1 MKKNKEDAFLDYMNI
16 AKESWTWHRMTSD
29 EQERCSEALRR
40 TTLNGTYRQR
50 MATLSD
56 VHFSFLLGLDYKP
69 IGWRETDKD
78 VPLF

>member
-1 MKKNKEDAFLDYMNI
+1 MTKDKENAFSDYMDM
-16 AKESWTWHRMTSD
+16 ATKSWTWARMTSD

-56 VHFSFLLGLDYKP
+56 VNFSFLLALDYKP
-69 IGWRETDKD
+69 IGWRETNKD
-78 VPLF
+78 APLF